1 MVLRPLALLLSVSLA
16 SPAFAA
22 DLRDET
28 KQAFTHYAAVVQARF
43 DSQLKEGQPFLWID
57 SLHNDSRQKAIL
69 NRLHSGEVVTER
81 LQEKE
86 NGKVIDVP
94 SGLVHHWIG
103 TVFIPG
109 VRLNQV
115 LAILEDYDHHKLV
128 YKPDVVDS
136 RLISHNGN
144 DFKAYLR
151 FYKKKII
158 GITLNTE
165 HDAHY
170 VTLSPTRAYS
180 TSHSTRIAEV
190 EDAGKADEREKPV
203 GHDNGFLWALD
214 SFWRLEE
221 KDSGVYVQCEAIT
234 LTRDIPAMF
243 AWLVK
248 PFVTDVP
255 KESLFTTLNAT
266 RVGLQQG
273 AHRSGN

>member
-1 MVLRPLALLLSVSLA
+1 MLLRPLALLVSILLA
-16 SPAFAA
+16 APAFAA
-22 DLRDET
+22 DLKEET
-28 KQAFTHYAAVVQARF
+28 KQAFAHYEAIVQARF
-43 DSQLKEGQPFLWID
+43 DSQLKPGQPFLWID
-57 SLHNDSRQKAIL
+57 SLPNASKRKAIL
-69 NRLHSGEVVTER
+69 DRLHAGEVVTER
-81 LQEKE
+81 IQEKE
-86 NGKVIDVP
+86 NGRVADVP

-103 TVFIPG
+103 TVFIPD
-109 VRLNQV
+109 VKLNQV
-115 LAILEDYDHHKLV
+115 LAILEDYDHHKNV

-136 RLISHNGN
+136 RLISHTGN

-180 TSHSTRIAEV
+180 TSRSTHIAEV

-221 KDSGVYVQCEAIT
+221 KDAGVYLQCEAIT

-243 AWLVK
+243 SWLVK
-248 PFVTDVP
+248 PFVNEVP
-255 KESLFTTLNAT
+255 KESLFMTLNAT
-266 RVGLQQG
+266 RVGLKQG